1 MQQKSHSLSQW
12 GYNGVGLCGRRV
24 MGQTWPREFLKPSS
38 FSLLRMPLRLRPSRQ
53 SSCTRPTVSG
63 GCLQPLLPPPLGF
76 LAAGWSEAVAC
87 AAACELA
94 PRGHRA
100 GAAVAFGGSR
110 SKSSSLLHVRDG
122 GMLREGRVLLSVRV
136 GLPKRAFLF

>member
-1 MQQKSHSLSQW
+1 
-12 GYNGVGLCGRRV
+12 

-63 GCLQPLLPPPLGF
+63 GCLQPLLPPPLG

-136 GLPKRAFLF
+136 SAFLLYIYI